1 MTTKARYN
9 EVKTLV
15 RRCISIGMKKPEII
29 AKVKAE
35 LDFRIIPATYP
46 RIVNSIRED
55 QATDN
60 LSLDLEIQSRWDLLE
75 KVINKD
81 LQTENIKD
89 RASVLRNAITL
100 NKEKLEFYI
109 KTGKIDKAT
118 DNLSLDL
125 EIQSRWDLLEKVI
138 NKDLQADNVKDRAIV
153 TRNGITLN
161 KEKLEFYLKTG
172 KIARAADKVE
182 IEHTGTI
189 NLRDKMKAIQDYIMD
204 KDKEKGTENISEA
217 E

>member
-9 EVKTLV
+9 EVKMLV
-15 RRCISIGMKKPEII
+15 RKCISLGMKKPEII
-29 AKVKAE
+29 AKVKE
-35 LDFRIIPATYP
+35 QLNFRIIPATYP

-81 LQTENIKD
+81 LQTDNVKD

-100 NKEKLEFYI
+100 NKEKLEFYM
-109 KTGKIDKAT
+109 KTGKIEKAT
-118 DNLSLDL
+118 DR
-125 EIQSRWDLLEKVI
+125 I
-138 NKDLQADNVKDRAIV
+138 
-153 TRNGITLN
+153 
-161 KEKLEFYLKTG
+161 
-172 KIARAADKVE
+172 E
-182 IEHTGTI
+182 IEHSGTI
-189 NLRDKMKAIQDYIMD
+189 SLRDKMKAINEYILD
-204 KDKEKGTENISEA
+204 KDKPQA

>member
-55 QATDN
+55 Q
-60 LSLDLEIQSRWDLLE
+60 
-75 KVINKD
+75 
-81 LQTENIKD
+81 
-89 RASVLRNAITL
+89 
-100 NKEKLEFYI
+100 
-109 KTGKIDKAT
+109 AT

-204 KDKEKGTENISEA
+204 KDKEKGTENVSEA